1 MSEFTE
7 EQKKILSYTSGIMAI
22 PSVPGSGKTFILTH
36 LTHKLHK
43 ELPND
48 KKILLLTYMNSAVE
62 NFYER
67 LKKLDKN
74 IDNIQIKTIH
84 KFCLDVI
91 KDNINSFNLSENF
104 LLLDGLSSA
113 KLVEDIYKIWFAE
126 NKLKFRQFF
135 LEYSK
140 DNEEDFYSSLKF
152 CCLNTISKAKNFGLT
167 LDRLETIEIKEPLL
181 ELVID
186 FYRTYERKVNQ
197 LNYIDYD
204 DILIKSYNILT
215 ENKIVLE
222 QYRNSYSYILEDES
236 QDSNYLQN
244 KIVNLISRDNLL
256 KVGDSNQNIT
266 GSFSNSSPA
275 IFRKFG
281 KEAPIKIELNMS
293 FRSSKNIVNL
303 ANFFIKYV
311 KLAHPVKEVNKA
323 LNPPFIKTFID
334 DPETFGIKNYL
345 TKDLNEEFTLCVKKV
360 KAFNKKFPDKTIGI
374 LVPRNKHINILGN
387 LLRKENLDF
396 DILSD
401 FSQNNLETYEKLAD
415 ILSFIQ
421 NPNNKNSLIKLM
433 EKQFFKD
440 VLSEDDK
447 KIIYNSTVENLLI
460 ENKIEKFKSFF
471 EKLHFLLEYSLNTK
485 EKTLI
490 YISKN
495 FEFDGIEQEIIENIA
510 LNLKSIFKFN
520 PKWSYKDLIIELKKI
535 ENNKINYFNW
545 GLSKK
550 TIKNKTITLTTYHK
564 SKGKEWDLVY
574 LFSLNED
581 FFPVFLHKEQ
591 QGEKKYLKENYK
603 IMEAITFYELEKILR
618 GEFYKNPILDYKAK
632 KIGESLRVI
641 YVGITRSKK
650 YLIMSSNLENDGTFY
665 YKLFKKLMIKLKKDR
680 V

>member
-1 MSEFTE
+1 
-7 EQKKILSYTSGIMAI
+7 
-22 PSVPGSGKTFILTH
+22 
-36 LTHKLHK
+36 
-43 ELPND
+43 
-48 KKILLLTYMNSAVE
+48 
-62 NFYER
+62 
-67 LKKLDKN
+67 
-74 IDNIQIKTIH
+74 
-84 KFCLDVI
+84 
-91 KDNINSFNLSENF
+91 
-104 LLLDGLSSA
+104 
-113 KLVEDIYKIWFAE
+113 
-126 NKLKFRQFF
+126 
-135 LEYSK
+135 
-140 DNEEDFYSSLKF
+140 
-152 CCLNTISKAKNFGLT
+152 
-167 LDRLETIEIKEPLL
+167 
-181 ELVID
+181 
-186 FYRTYERKVNQ
+186 
-197 LNYIDYD
+197 
-204 DILIKSYNILT
+204 
-215 ENKIVLE
+215 
-222 QYRNSYSYILEDES
+222 
-236 QDSNYLQN
+236 
-244 KIVNLISRDNLL
+244 
-256 KVGDSNQNIT
+256 
-266 GSFSNSSPA
+266 
-275 IFRKFG
+275 
-281 KEAPIKIELNMS
+281 MS

-460 ENKIEKFKSFF
+460 ENKIEKFKSVF

-650 YLIMSSNLENDGTFY
+650 YLIMSSNLENDGIFY
-665 YKLFKKLMIKLKKDR
+665 YKLFKKLMVKLKKDR